1 MATGWQKI
9 KKNWYCFAKN
19 GAMKKA
25 AWVKTKDGYA
35 YVNDKGQRVISSWV
49 KVNGKKYY
57 IDEKG
62 IKVTKSRYIGKKAC
76 YFDKKGV
83 YHKNKKI
90 KERLINPN
98 GKMVALTFDDG
109 PGPYTDRLLKC
120 LKNNRAVATFF
131 LVGTSIGNY
140 KDTIKRMDK
149 QGCEIGNHTMEHPQL
164 SSLTSDGIQ
173 AQIEGTNSKIR
184 AITGHGAT
192 LVRPPYG
199 AYNGTV
205 QANAKL
211 PLILWS
217 IDTLDWKTRNAQNTI
232 NVVMA
237 EVKDGSI
244 ILMHD
249 IHSPSVDAAEV
260 LIPKLTASGYQLVTV
275 SELAQYRGVSMKQGG
290 VYSSF

>member
-98 GKMVALTFDDG
+98 GKMVALTFMM
-109 PGPYTDRLLKC
+109 DRDL
-120 LKNNRAVATFF
+120 
-131 LVGTSIGNY
+131 
-140 KDTIKRMDK
+140 
-149 QGCEIGNHTMEHPQL
+149 
-164 SSLTSDGIQ
+164 
-173 AQIEGTNSKIR
+173 IR
-184 AITGHGAT
+184 TG
-192 LVRPPYG
+192 
-199 AYNGTV
+199 
-205 QANAKL
+205 
-211 PLILWS
+211 
-217 IDTLDWKTRNAQNTI
+217 
-232 NVVMA
+232 
-237 EVKDGSI
+237 
-244 ILMHD
+244 
-249 IHSPSVDAAEV
+249 
-260 LIPKLTASGYQLVTV
+260 
-275 SELAQYRGVSMKQGG
+275 
-290 VYSSF
+290 F